1 MKTVLLS
8 SATVL
13 FLATS
18 CQPSDD
24 QKSIE
29 KMQDQVMV
37 VHDEVMPRTGELM
50 DLKEKISLRIDS
62 LSKITPSSEATQT
75 RQQQGIAINQALTA
89 ADSVMYDWMNNY
101 NADTLRGMDETQ
113 AKSYLDEELKKIT
126 VIKTQINDGINQAK
140 KFLAN

>member
-1 MKTVLLS
+1 
-8 SATVL
+8 
-13 FLATS
+13 
-18 CQPSDD
+18 
-24 QKSIE
+24 
-29 KMQDQVMV
+29 MQDQVMV